1 MVRAIAY
8 IRVSTDRQATDGTSL
23 ITQRRRVVE
32 FVTANGYQLV
42 RQFVEEGESAKS
54 DNRPV
59 LQEMLRYCQQSK
71 GKIDLLVFPK
81 IDRFAR
87 YSEDYHHLKRTL
99 RELGIRIESI
109 DERFDD
115 TPAGRFLESLLA
127 ASAQFDND
135 VRSERALGG
144 LKEAIGQGR
153 WIWNPPVGYRK
164 TRFGGKVT
172 IEPDPITG
180 RLVVK
185 AFETLANGTQS
196 AKEVREWLEDQGVKM
211 SRSAFYRMIHCKLYL
226 GQMEVFDGTYIAVPP
241 FIPLV
246 TESLARRARANLRLI
261 KVPETYS
268 RENPEFPLRGTIL
281 CECGKALTACWS
293 QGKSNRY
300 PYYRCRFC
308 QNTNLPRRE
317 VEVAFRCHLDGY
329 RSYLGLEST
338 SVSAMR
344 DLVRQDMEET
354 ADKHERLKKE
364 KVDLVALQKAMVVK
378 VAQGVIPDKIA
389 EEHFSEIAAKLERI
403 DIKVEQLGATTDEH
417 RLQQVLDHA
426 RKFLGQLGEYWQ
438 RSELAEK
445 QRLQRFLF
453 PAGISVS
460 IRRTPRKGLLTGSE
474 LPSVAKASRK
484 ARLTHRMAN
493 TVTIDA
499 GASRN
504 PDARITISFL
514 SRLFKEF
521 GINEQA
527 DHWKSWGGRANLQSK

>member
-32 FVTANGYQLV
+32 FVTAKGYQLV

-59 LQEMLRYCQQSK
+59 LQEMLRYCKQSK

-99 RELGIRIESI
+99 RELGIRVESI

-144 LKEAIGQGR
+144 LKEAIRQGR

-185 AFETLANGTQS
+185 AFETLASGTQS

-226 GQMEVFDGTYIAVPP
+226 GQMGVFGDTYHAVPP

-246 TESLARRARANLRLI
+246 TESLARRARANLRAI
-261 KVPETYS
+261 NVPATYS

-308 QNTNLPRRE
+308 RKTNLPRKD
-317 VEVAFRCHLDGY
+317 VEFAFRHHLDRY
-329 RSYLGLEST
+329 WSYLGLD
-338 SVSAMR
+338 VSSLSKMR
-344 DLVRQDMEET
+344 DLVRQDMEES
-354 ADKHERLKKE
+354 AEKHDRLKRE
-364 KVDLVALQKAMVVK
+364 KADLVALQKAMVVK
-378 VAQGVIPDKIA
+378 VAQGVIPDNIA

-403 DIKVEQLGATTDEH
+403 DTKLEQLSGTTDEH
-417 RLQQVLDHA
+417 HFKQLLDHA
-426 RKFLGQLGEYWQ
+426 QKFLRELGAFWEG
-438 RSELAEK
+438 SVLAEK

-453 PAGISVS
+453 PDGLTVSV
-460 IRRTPRKGLLTGSE
+460 RRTPANRQLTGSGT
-474 LPSVAKASRK
+474 PSCAKTSRE
-484 ARLTHRMAN
+484 ARLARRIAN
-493 TVTIDA
+493 TVSIDA
-499 GASRN
+499 GECRN
-504 PDARITISFL
+504 RDARSTVSL
-514 SRLFKEF
+514 LTRLFNEF
-521 GINEQA
+521 GPGQI
-527 DHWKSWGGRANLQSK
+527 K